1 MLTIPA
7 LIQDVTVLRDAV
19 LSAETRHQA
28 LLNSVLTRH
37 VESARN
43 LIHYV
48 EVRSHDLRDLQERL
62 TDVGMSSL
70 GRMEAGVLGHL
81 ETVLRALHAQVGG
94 VPPEPDD
101 HEDRNSALTPAQ
113 GRLILEDNANRLLG
127 PERSNRRQRI
137 MVTMPT
143 EAADDQELV
152 GAMVEAGMDLAR
164 INCAHDDEET
174 WAAMVQTIRAQN
186 TPTGRAPLIAMDL
199 AGPKLR
205 TGPLEPGPQV
215 IKIRPRRDIEGHV
228 IAPARVCLG
237 EIDSEDVHDTL
248 PLAGEEAQIHE
259 IIKSLRVGHTLH
271 LDDNRG
277 SNRTLIVENIAESGL
292 VVSAQQTIYWAT
304 GSKVSTDHGT
314 LVIGELPEVEQSIRV
329 HTGDEI
335 VLTRSMEPRPAVTE
349 SPYVIGCSL
358 PEPFESIADGD
369 RVLFDD
375 GKITAMVTS
384 HSEDEIWVLVEE
396 TAPHGTKLKAGKG
409 INFPDTDLGIAAL
422 TEEDRSHVPF
432 VAQHADMVDMS
443 FVHGPRDV
451 AALIDALEAENGQH
465 VDITLKI
472 ETVEA
477 FEQLPRM
484 LLEAMRWDNIG
495 VMIARG
501 DLAVEAGFA
510 RMAELQEEILWLCEA
525 AHVPAIWA
533 TQVLESLAKS
543 GLPSRAEVTD
553 AARAQRAE
561 SVMLNKGPFIT
572 DAITELSD
580 ILHRMGTHADKKR
593 DMLRELHSWDLTERP
608 PARPH

>member
-7 LIQDVTVLRDAV
+7 LIQDVTALREGV
-19 LSAETRHQA
+19 LSAEARHKA
-28 LLNSVLTRH
+28 LLDTVLARH

-48 EVRSHDLRDLQERL
+48 EVRSHDLRDLQEHL
-62 TDVGMSSL
+62 SDVGMSSL

-81 ETVLRALHAQVGG
+81 ETVLRALHALVGG
-94 VPPEPDD
+94 VPPEPGD
-101 HEDRNSALTPAQ
+101 HEDRNTPLTPAQ
-113 GRLILEDNANRLLG
+113 GRQILEDNAAKLLG
-127 PERSNRRQRI
+127 PERPNRRQRI

-143 EAADDQELV
+143 EAAEDQALV

-174 WAAMVQTIRAQN
+174 WAAMVQAIRAHN
-186 TPTGRAPLIAMDL
+186 TPAGHAPLIAMDL

-205 TGPLEPGPQV
+205 TGPLEPGPKV
-215 IKIRPRRDIEGHV
+215 VKIRPRRDIGGHV
-228 IAPARVCLG
+228 IAPALVGLG
-237 EIDSEDVHDTL
+237 QIDSDDVHYTL
-248 PLAGEEAQIHE
+248 PLAGEETEIQE
-259 IIKSLRVGHTLH
+259 IIQSMQVADTLH
-271 LDDNRG
+271 LTDNRG
-277 SNRTLIVENIAESGL
+277 SDRTLVVADIVENGVL
-292 VVSAQQTIYWAT
+292 VSAQQTMYWAT
-304 GSKVSTDHGT
+304 GTKIATEHGT
-314 LVIGELPEVEQSIRV
+314 LVIGELPEIEQSMRV

-335 VLTRSMEPRPAVTE
+335 VLTRSMEPRPAATE
-349 SPYVIGCSL
+349 SPFVIGCSL

-384 HSEDEIWVLVEE
+384 HTENEIRVRVEE
-396 TAPHGTKLKAGKG
+396 AAPNGTKLKARKG
-409 INFPDTDLGIAAL
+409 INFPDTDLGITAL
-422 TEEDRSHVPF
+422 TEEDRSHVSF
-432 VAQHADMVDMS
+432 VARYADMVNMS

-484 LLEAMRWDNIG
+484 LLEAMRWGDIG

-580 ILHRMGTHADKKR
+580 ILHRLGSHADKKR